1 MYTELL
7 TKGCTLTIVYTHSL
21 LKMMLI
27 RKLLNHLE
35 KNKNY
40 ILQFAMKA
48 TLYVTP
54 AKPRKCCGCATFYI
68 YKYIIDC
75 RRMKT

>member
-7 TKGCTLTIVYTHSL
+7 TKACTLTIVYTHLL
-21 LKMMLI
+21 LKMTLI
-27 RKLLNHLE
+27 RKLLNHLQN
-35 KNKNY
+35 NKNY

-54 AKPRKCCGCATFYI
+54 QSRANAGVAPLFIYI
-68 YKYIIDC
+68 NILLVVEG
-75 RRMKT
+75 